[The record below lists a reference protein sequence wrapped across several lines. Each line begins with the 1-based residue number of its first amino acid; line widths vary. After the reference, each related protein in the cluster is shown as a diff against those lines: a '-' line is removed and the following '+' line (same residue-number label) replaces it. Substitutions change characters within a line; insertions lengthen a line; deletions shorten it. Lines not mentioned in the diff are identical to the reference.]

1 MKLHPY
7 PHPFFFASLFLC
19 LFTAIQLQVLASEK
33 SGLEALT
40 SQVALAA
47 ANLLKG
53 FLATKASGSSVTA
66 ELIFSL

>member
-1 MKLHPY
+1 M
-7 PHPFFFASLFLC
+7 
-19 LFTAIQLQVLASEK
+19 LASEK
-33 SGLEALT
+33 NGLAALT

-66 ELIFSL
+66 ELIFFTVKLPAIFVTVKSKLLLNS